1 MATFN
6 LQNNAVN
13 AFFPKRRRREVKFV
27 HFTMAMLKLHSG
39 VKRDV
44 AKSCKIWL
52 CFSFDFLDFGN

>member
-13 AFFPKRRRREVKFV
+13 AFFPKRRRREVNFL

-44 AKSCKIWL
+44 AKSCKIW
-52 CFSFDFLDFGN
+52 FVSIFDGWVL

>member
-1 MATFN
+1 M
-6 LQNNAVN
+6 
-13 AFFPKRRRREVKFV
+13 